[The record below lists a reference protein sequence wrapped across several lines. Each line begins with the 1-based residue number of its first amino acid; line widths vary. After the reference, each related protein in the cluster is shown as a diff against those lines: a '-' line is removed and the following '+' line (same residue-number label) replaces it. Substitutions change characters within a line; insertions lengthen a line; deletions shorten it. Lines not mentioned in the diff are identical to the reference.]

1 MLRRDG
7 KLDEAVDAAERA
19 LKLER
24 GAGGESTARVAEALS
39 RLADLHE
46 LRGDWGRAV
55 ALRNEILG
63 IRGRA
68 DGRDHWRTL
77 DAWLAR
83 AFAEKA
89 DRLPTSD
96 QRRLVTA
103 LTQECE
109 SRDLLSQQRF
119 EEAER
124 AASKASDVFVELIK
138 PGEGEKVGRVFLMIG
153 MLRTIRGDA
162 AGAA

>member
-1 MLRRDG
+1 MRARRG
-7 KLDEAVDAAERA
+7 SPSAVPSGR
-19 LKLER
+19 
-24 GAGGESTARVAEALS
+24 SARLW
-39 RLADLHE
+39 
-46 LRGDWGRAV
+46 GDWGLAV
-55 ALRNEILG
+55 DRETRSWEFVG
-63 IRGRA
+63 GA
-68 DGRDHWRTL
+68 DGSNHWRTL

-153 MLRTIRGDA
+153 MLRTIRGEA
-162 AGAA
+162 TGG